1 MVPQCQNMQEFNAC
15 YVLYF
20 IKCSCCLMYL
30 IISWTISVHFS
41 SLQPFWPLSLHLH
54 FSHFNRLCDRIFLFL
69 FVLWWNWLYCLAV
82 AVLYDHPFLVDHNC
96 LISVLTAVTIFG
108 GCCYH
113 SLYAVV
119 ARDACN
125 IYLLHRE
132 LLNLLI
138 NCVVVKK
145 MGIIIKIINH
155 DFCKFMN
162 SICHEFKDCRDLSII
177 FFGYLKAYC
186 SLG

>member
-1 MVPQCQNMQEFNAC
+1 
-15 YVLYF
+15 
-20 IKCSCCLMYL
+20 MYL
-30 IISWTISVHFS
+30 IISWAILVHFA

-96 LISVLTAVTIFG
+96 LISVLTVVTVLG
-108 GCCYH
+108 GCCSH

-119 ARDACN
+119 TRDACN

-145 MGIIIKIINH
+145 MGIIIKIIIMTSVSSLTP
-155 DFCKFMN
+155 FAMN
-162 SICHEFKDCRDLSII
+162 SKIAMICPSFFWLFEGLLFLGPVTGVPAVEGEVSFCSVSII
-177 FFGYLKAYC
+177 FIIL
-186 SLG
+186 LV